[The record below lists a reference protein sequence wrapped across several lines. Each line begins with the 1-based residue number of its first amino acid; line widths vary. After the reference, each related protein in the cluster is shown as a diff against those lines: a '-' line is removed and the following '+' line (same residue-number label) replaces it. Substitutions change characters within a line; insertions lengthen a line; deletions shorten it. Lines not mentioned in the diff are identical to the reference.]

1 MKRLIEILFI
11 AVAFLCLSLDS
22 NAQDIQSEVFDIYEE
37 YAGKD
42 GFTTV
47 YITPKMF
54 ELFANIEIEDDEEAE
69 EVVNIVR
76 NLKGIRILVYD
87 NEQEDDDGNTIA
99 LKNLH
104 DPKKLYNDFSSLV
117 PRDFY
122 EDLLVIKD
130 DETDVK
136 FMVHESSPGT
146 ITELLMLVGD
156 PENFVFI
163 SLAGIINL
171 RDISK
176 LSKSVEIDGL
186 EHLGKLE
193 GNTK

>member
-1 MKRLIEILFI
+1 MKRLIEILFV
-11 AVAFLCLSLDS
+11 AVAFLCLSLNS
-22 NAQDIQSEVFDIYEE
+22 NAQDVQSKVFDIYEE

-54 ELFANIEIEDDEEAE
+54 QLFANIEIEDDDEAE
-69 EVVNIVR
+69 EVINIVK

-87 NEQEDDDGNTIA
+87 NEEEDDDGNTIA
-99 LKNLH
+99 LKNLYN
-104 DPKKLYNDFSSLV
+104 PRNLYDEFTNLV

-122 EDLLVIKD
+122 EDLMVIKD
-130 DETDVK
+130 GDTDVR
-136 FMVHESSPGT
+136 FMVHETTPGT
-146 ITELLMLVGD
+146 ISELLMLVGD
-156 PENFVFI
+156 PDNFVFI

-176 LSKSVEIDGL
+176 LSNSVDIDGL
-186 EHLGKLE
+186 EHLDKLE
-193 GNTK
+193 GSSN